1 MATALPASSDCPSAM
16 NSSALAKGSAGAA
29 ATPDRSRWMLVTGV
43 IAIVLVGLNLRAG
56 IAGASTLFHDLQQ
69 LLGYGALVA
78 AILPSIP
85 TLCFALAGAAT
96 PLLTRRI
103 GVEKSILFA
112 LALLTAG
119 LLVRGIPTT
128 GMLVLGTVVGMS
140 GLAICNVAMP
150 SLIREHFAR
159 RTSMMTALYTVSM
172 TGGATAFSMAMVPLS
187 QQLGSP
193 SLGIGALGL
202 VAAAAFLA
210 FLPVVLQNRRA
221 QSAEPRQHVSPWPLL
236 RTRQGILL
244 TGIFTLQALLA
255 YAVMSWFPYIL
266 TTQGL
271 GASESGILFGL
282 LQLISVPAGMV
293 LLAIGSRPSRTRLGM
308 YLASVSMVLG
318 LALMLFTPPALA
330 AVPAVLLGVGLGIFP
345 LVMVLISRSG
355 TSTAETT
362 AMSTLAQSVG
372 YFFAT
377 VGPFGMGLLHAATGG
392 WTLPFVLLLAV
403 AFGLV
408 AVGHLLTAGNRKS
421 GSQDSVRQASWQNI
435 LPSSTRSTK

>member
-1 MATALPASSDCPSAM
+1 MASTTAASPGTDTSPLSVT
-16 NSSALAKGSAGAA
+16 AA
-29 ATPDRSRWMLVTGV
+29 RPRRVLITGIV
-43 IAIVLVGLNLRAG
+43 AIVLVGLNLRAG

-103 GVEKSILFA
+103 GVEKSILLA

-150 SLIREHFAR
+150 SLIREHFAQ
-159 RTSMMTALYTVSM
+159 RTSTMTALYTVSM
-172 TGGATAFSMAMVPLS
+172 TGGATAFSVAMVPLA

-193 SLGIGALGL
+193 SLGLGALGL

-210 FLPVVLQNRRA
+210 FLPIVFRSRRSRGTELA
-221 QSAEPRQHVSPWPLL
+221 QHVSPWPLL
-236 RTRQGILL
+236 RTRKGLLL

-266 TTQGL
+266 ITQGL
-271 GASESGILFGL
+271 GAPESGILFGL
-282 LQLISVPAGMV
+282 LQLVSVPAGMV
-293 LLAIGSRPSRTRLGM
+293 LLGIGSRPSRTRLAV
-308 YLASVSMVLG
+308 YLATLSMVAG
-318 LALMLFTPPALA
+318 LAAMLFLPPMVA
-330 AVPAVLLGVGLGIFP
+330 AVPAAVLLGIGLGIFP

-355 TSTAETT
+355 TTTAETT
-362 AMSTLAQSVG
+362 AISTLAQSVG
-372 YFFAT
+372 YLFAT
-377 VGPFGMGLLHAATGG
+377 AGPFGMGLLHSATGD
-392 WTLPFVLLLAV
+392 WTLPFALLLAV
-403 AFGLV
+403 AFGQV
-408 AVGHLLTAGNRKS
+408 AVGHLLT
-421 GSQDSVRQASWQNI
+421 VRPGTSRRTINTS
-435 LPSSTRSTK
+435 PRSTR